1 MHNLS
6 EFVCAAGCGPL
17 IEAMD
22 RSVACGILGGRSG
35 LTDSGSPCRSYDA
48 AIVRESVTEHQGV
61 SPHSPAD
68 PESHNLRGTLLTQP
82 FEAAKHQNSQC
93 GPGKRPN
100 LSGFITGSGKLRCL
114 PGLCG

>member
-17 IEAMD
+17 VEAMD
-22 RSVACGILGGRSG
+22 RSVVREILGGRPG
-35 LTDSGSPCRSYDA
+35 LNGSGSPCRSYDS
-48 AIVRESVTEHQGV
+48 AIVRESLTEHRGV
-61 SPHSPAD
+61 SPLSPAD
-68 PESHNLRGTLLTQP
+68 PEPHNLRETLLTQP
-82 FEAAKHQNSQC
+82 FEAAKHQDSQC

-100 LSGFITGSGKLRCL
+100 LSGFITGSGELRCL